1 MKFNDFVE
9 LSLFCLR
16 HSESLLSV
24 YGEYEPEVD
33 DFVQYLLDNRD
44 RVELVDQDDYRLYL
58 KVDGNIYGI
67 WVANGL
73 SWYLN
78 SVVVAEPWSSCI
90 KGSYI
95 DGRRVEGCRHESVLW
110 EHKRPSRLMIM
121 RFHKVFGVLKKPKS
135 YVLPPRETK
144 DAEQQ

>member
-1 MKFNDFVE
+1 MKLRDFIA
-9 LSLFCLR
+9 LTLFFLR

-24 YGEYEPEVD
+24 YGKYEPEVD
-33 DFVQYLLDNRD
+33 DFVQYLLDNRE
-44 RVELVDQDDYRLYL
+44 RVELVAQDDYRLYL
-58 KVDGNIYGI
+58 KLDGNIYGL

-78 SVVVAEPWSSCI
+78 SAVVAEPWSSCI
-90 KGSYI
+90 KGRYI

-110 EHKRPSRLMIM
+110 ENRRPSRLMIM

-135 YVLPPRETK
+135 YILPLRETK